1 MPPQP
6 PNKLRCVKLKKLYG
20 SCISIKTVFRNLI
33 SGFGYQG
40 LPYLP
45 SSICYLL
52 RSTLPACPLPLP
64 ANYPPIDLPTAAT
77 ETAYVKVQ
85 VEREQD
91 GRWIA
96 EVPVISGAM
105 AYGTT
110 RDEAVAKVEAL
121 VLRILAD
128 RLEHGEP
135 SPEVSEVFSLAA

>member
-1 MPPQP
+1 
-6 PNKLRCVKLKKLYG
+6 VG
-20 SCISIKTVFRNLI
+20 WAWFDISI
-33 SGFGYQG
+33 FG
-40 LPYLP
+40 
-45 SSICYLL
+45 
-52 RSTLPACPLPLP
+52 
-64 ANYPPIDLPTAAT
+64 T
-77 ETAYVKVQ
+77 ETEQVKVQ

-105 AYGTT
+105 AYGVS
-110 RDEAVAKVEAL
+110 REEAVAKVEAL

>member
-1 MPPQP
+1 MGVGRSEGAKLSEPAETERRRAPFPIIDIPLLEIETQP
-6 PNKLRCVKLKKLYG
+6 M
-20 SCISIKTVFRNLI
+20 
-33 SGFGYQG
+33 
-40 LPYLP
+40 
-45 SSICYLL
+45 
-52 RSTLPACPLPLP
+52 
-64 ANYPPIDLPTAAT
+64 
-77 ETAYVKVQ
+77 KVE

-105 AYGTT
+105 AYGAT
-110 RDEAVAKVEAL
+110 RDEAVSKVEAL